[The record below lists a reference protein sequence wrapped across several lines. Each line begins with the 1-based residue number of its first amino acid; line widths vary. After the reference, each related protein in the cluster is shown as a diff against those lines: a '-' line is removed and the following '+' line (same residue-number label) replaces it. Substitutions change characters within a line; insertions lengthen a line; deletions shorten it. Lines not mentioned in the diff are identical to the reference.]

1 MDIQPVKEKKPRK
14 VNVQPHERKLNK
26 WSEHVKQYCT
36 DNDIKY
42 RDALRSEDCK
52 KKYIKIVCSTLL
64 KVEK

>member
-1 MDIQPVKEKKPRK
+1 MEPIKESIKIKKPR
-14 VNVQPHERKLNK
+14 NVKIQPEDRKQNK

-52 KKYIKIVCSTLL
+52 KKYRKN
-64 KVEK
+64 